1 MKADDNRPVPSE
13 ALANLRQPMPL
24 GRKLR
29 LVVRNTW
36 LKVRNRSTCCGHPG
50 EPGC

>member
-1 MKADDNRPVPSE
+1 MPGLSSFF
-13 ALANLRQPMPL
+13 ANLRQPMPL

-29 LVVRNTW
+29 LVTRNTW
-36 LKVRNRSTCCGHPG
+36 IKVRHAQSCCGYPG